1 MGIFS
6 VYTGLIY
13 NDIFSKSLRIW
24 QSGWTFTGDTGVG
37 VDNGHT
43 YLFGLDPAWHDAN
56 NGLVFANSYK
66 MKMSVVL
73 GVIHVGHYLAASDF
87 RLNLSFSDDIRTLS
101 SSPESPQV

>member
-13 NDIFSKSLRIW
+13 NDIFSKSLPIW
-24 QSGWTFTGDTGVG
+24 QSGWTFTGGTGVG

-43 YLFGLDPAWHDAN
+43 YLFGLDPAWHDAS

-73 GVIHVGHYLAASDF
+73 GVIHVGHHFAASDF
-87 RLNLSFSDDIRTLS
+87 RLNLSSSDDVCTVS
-101 SSPESPQV
+101 SSSKSPQV